1 MKKTIL
7 FAACFLALLLLCG
20 CKSQETGNTPTT
32 GGKTVTVLN
41 EVTDAD
47 IWILPDTDKNRKTS
61 VWGTATVSKAPTGES
76 CQAAL
81 CEPGDT
87 GMYLL
92 RMIDTESFY
101 YSANGVALED
111 GWTMKISGDGFL
123 STVLEVT
130 DENGVLQNTYDVFTA
145 RL

>member
-1 MKKTIL
+1 MKKIIL
-7 FAACFLALLLLCG
+7 IAACFLAFLLLYG
-20 CKSQETGNTPTT
+20 CRAQEQGNSEITS
-32 GGKTVTVLN
+32 GKTVTVLN

-61 VWGTATVSKAPTGES
+61 VWGTATVSKLPTSES
-76 CQAAL
+76 CQAPL
-81 CEPGDT
+81 CEPGST
-87 GMYLL
+87 GLYLL

-101 YSANGVALED
+101 YSANGVMLED
-111 GWTMKISGDGFL
+111 GWTMRISGDGFL